1 MPRLQPVPELNR
13 IKLLK
18 FPSLATEMIIKE
30 MDFVDALQLSLSSS
44 RCKRMTSWARNR
56 TPVGKTDLKGNEMG
70 FSFQHKKC
78 SKHIRSMST
87 FFFFHISMPFESTST

>member
-56 TPVGKTDLKGNEMG
+56 TPVGKTEQLKIGIDMEN
-70 FSFQHKKC
+70 S
-78 SKHIRSMST
+78 IRSMST